1 MVIFVSMK
9 IIALLFITLF
19 FTFLSLPTAV
29 ALVKKSTNMDKFYS
43 SAEEENSNNW
53 NEILHKITYTEAA
66 ISVFKFYKFNTTAL
80 VFLTDK
86 LPFIESD
93 ILIPPPKYKIRLI

>member
-1 MVIFVSMK
+1 MK
-9 IIALLFITLF
+9 IIAFLFITLF

-29 ALVKKSTNMDKFYS
+29 ALVKESTNMDKFYS
-43 SAEEENSNNW
+43 LSEEENSNNW
-53 NEILHKITYTEAA
+53 NEIIHKITYEDAT
-66 ISVFKFYKFNTTAL
+66 ISNFKFFKFNLNLL